1 MPQRRA
7 SLLALCCGLAMLA
20 PPAWAA
26 DDAAAL
32 DLQPAAEPTPSK
44 TDSRSL
50 RLFGEVAAGRLSQ
63 RYGLAT
69 EDTRRASID
78 LNWQFKPS
86 PQWRAVISDRLDDI
100 HPVDAGS
107 RSTLNSLREAFV
119 GWQAENGRQAVDLGR
134 LNLRYG
140 PAYGFNPTDYFR
152 DGATRAVTSADPLA
166 QRENR
171 LGTAM
176 LRLQTLWDGGSA
188 SVVLAPKLRDGPS
201 DRPFSLDLGAT
212 NHSDRALLAVS
223 SRAGDSVS
231 VQGFVFHERGKG
243 LQLGANA
250 TALLSDSTVGFL
262 EWSGGKDTNLLS
274 ETLDPVARVERRNR
288 AALGLTYTTPSR
300 LAVTAELEYNGFALD
315 KSQWQQAVASYGID
329 PLGAYLV
336 QVQRR
341 QDIASRRA
349 VLVYLSQRDAFIKN
363 LEVTGLVRYNAEDHS
378 RFAWAEARYHWPR
391 VDVALQ
397 WQANLGRS
405 NSEYGAVPGKRL
417 VQVLAAFY
425 Y

>member
-1 MPQRRA
+1 MPPRRA
-7 SLLALCCGLAMLA
+7 SLLALCCGLAMLV

-44 TDSRSL
+44 ADSRSF
-50 RLFGEVAAGRLSQ
+50 RLFGEVAAGRLNQ

-78 LNWQFKPS
+78 LNWQFRPS

-119 GWQAENGRQAVDLGR
+119 GWQGENGRQAVDLGR

-188 SVVLAPKLRDGPS
+188 SIVLAPKLRDGPS
-201 DRPFSLDLGAT
+201 DRSFSLDLGAT

-231 VQGFVFHERGKG
+231 VQGFAFHERGKG

-349 VLVYLSQRDAFIKN
+349 VLVYLSQRDVFIKN